1 MAGTNGNG
9 NAKAFGGIIA
19 IVAVVAGVYAMV
31 EPMNQRIDFLNEQ
44 MVCMRLEMTTDN
56 ERERND
62 ATQFAALTTQF
73 AEIEARVA
81 DIESWRTWWNRERL
95 TTQAIQGEKIKTL
108 ERAIAGGA
116 SAMISGE

>member
-62 ATQFAALTTQF
+62 ASQFAALTTQF
-73 AEIEARVA
+73 AETETRVA
-81 DIESWRTWWNRERL
+81 DLELWRIWWNRESL

>member
-73 AEIEARVA
+73 AEIETRVA